1 MTSVETERRA
11 GRAQPRR
18 EPVARA
24 ERIQIAMF
32 AGLVAIFV
40 TTREIRAHV
49 EELYGVTV
57 SRELSKVTR
66 DARSRCARVHR
77 DQRSASGHAEAD
89 RRSLRADYPHPS
101 KSGSSASKRGSSA
114 SKSGSSASKSESPV
128 SKSGSSVWGRRA
140 NHQCR
145 RADHQCRRANHQ
157 CRRANHQCRRANHQ
171 CRNAPPDAPR
181 PTVGRPARGGPLS
194 PQRVSPTEKNRENGW
209 ERRPLAGTA
218 RRRRAEARVA
228 DREESRERLG
238 TPASGRHARR
248 RRAQPRIAARKKRG
262 DGWERRTSGR
272 HARPPGRCHTAITR

>member
-32 AGLVAIFV
+32 AGLVAIFAAMLAAGALGF
-40 TTREIRAHV
+40 TAISGQLLDMQQQIGGLSERIIRIEERITSV
-49 EELYGVTV
+49 EGP
-57 SRELSKVTR
+57 R
-66 DARSRCARVHR
+66 
-77 DQRSASGHAEAD
+77 
-89 RRSLRADYPHPS
+89 
-101 KSGSSASKRGSSA
+101 
-114 SKSGSSASKSESPV
+114 
-128 SKSGSSVWGRRA
+128 RRA

-145 RADHQCRRANHQ
+145 RADHPRRRANHQ
-157 CRRANHQCRRANHQ
+157 CRRADHPHRRANHPCRRANHQ

-218 RRRRAEARVA
+218 RRRRAEARIA

-272 HARPPGRCHTAITR
+272 NARPAGPLPCRDNSLI